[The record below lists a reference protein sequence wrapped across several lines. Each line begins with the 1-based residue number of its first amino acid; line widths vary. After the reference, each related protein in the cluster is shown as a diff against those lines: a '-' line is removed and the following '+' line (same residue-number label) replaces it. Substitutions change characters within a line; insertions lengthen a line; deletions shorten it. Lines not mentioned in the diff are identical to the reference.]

1 MRLWTRNWAN
11 HGPENGDTPRKRLK
25 VKEFYDGFR
34 RVTRAISP
42 EMEPS
47 RSLEII
53 ENTGESSGSPGSLAG
68 FALLFA
74 PQNANF
80 LHYKRR

>member
-1 MRLWTRNWAN
+1 LKILDKKYGLW
-11 HGPENGDTPRKRLK
+11 H
-25 VKEFYDGFR
+25 
-34 RVTRAISP
+34 VTRAISA